1 MFDKLWGK
9 SGNAAFLSQYDE
21 VLKQPKVLGD
31 IKNFHTCDT
40 FFKHLV
46 NAHVIALLMKKTG

>member
-9 SGNAAFLSQYDE
+9 SGNAASLSQYAE
-21 VLKQPKVLGD
+21 VLKQPKVWGD
-31 IKNFHTCDT
+31 MKNFYIYDA

-46 NAHVIALLMKKTG
+46 NAHVIALFMKKSG